1 MDSELDFNGNE
12 QTVTESDGAEGT
24 DAAAA
29 EESTD
34 AIGGENST
42 DSYISGADVD
52 EDDTAADAP
61 TDDEGTDEPIDYA
74 ALARRDLAELAEL
87 FPEVRGK
94 ASITELNNPLRY
106 AALRDLGLSPKEA
119 YLATRDRRTA
129 EDNRQ
134 HLVSRV
140 PSGAG
145 SSGALSGKDLDMAR
159 ELFGTLSD
167 REIQRLYKKVN
178 G

>member
-1 MDSELDFNGNE
+1 MKLDMQSILCGEKTKIEFDFV
-12 QTVTESDGAEGT
+12 TVP
-24 DAAAA
+24 
-29 EESTD
+29 EEE
-34 AIGGENST
+34 A
-42 DSYISGADVD
+42 V
-52 EDDTAADAP
+52 
-61 TDDEGTDEPIDYA
+61 
-74 ALARRDLAELAEL
+74 LAEL

>member
-12 QTVTESDGAEGT
+12 QTVPEDDGAEDVGLAT
-24 DAAAA
+24 P
-29 EESTD
+29 EQLTD
-34 AIGGENST
+34 AIGEDGGTDGCIPDADGE
-42 DSYISGADVD
+42 
-52 EDDTAADAP
+52 EAADAP
-61 TDDEGTDEPIDYA
+61 TEDEETDEPIDYA
-74 ALARRDLAELAEL
+74 ALAGRDLAELAEL

-145 SSGALSGKDLDMAR
+145 SSSTLSGKDLDMAR